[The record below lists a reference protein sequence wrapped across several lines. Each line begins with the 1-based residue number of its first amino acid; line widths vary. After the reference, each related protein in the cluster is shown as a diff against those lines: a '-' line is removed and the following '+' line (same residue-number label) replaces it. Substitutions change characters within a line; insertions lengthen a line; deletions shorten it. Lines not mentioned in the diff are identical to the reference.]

1 MKRLSVFMVLAAL
14 VFVSI
19 GNIAEKVAAGFK
31 SDEKALTIIKNARIA
46 IGGDA
51 AIGEVKSMVIKG
63 KTSKTIKVDGVER
76 VEQGETE
83 IAFEGP
89 DRLMKIVKMGNPDG
103 GEGSALIERSVDL
116 VVVGKNDGP
125 AKTIVLEGKD
135 GEFITGDG
143 TKVIARKVEGTPA
156 ETKVVVRK
164 KGDTADFVVTGDGN
178 VKEVSTADGKKFTIV
193 QRDSNDGEWVTE
205 DDKKVRISKVVA
217 AGHATRDNEL
227 LRTMLS
233 LLLTAPEGMDVA
245 YTFAGET
252 DVEGFAANA
261 VDASFGGATVK
272 LFFDRSTN
280 LPLGMSYVGTPAP
293 IVLKMKRAAREPVA
307 EVEKKDVV
315 FHRTVAIETGVQTFV
330 RFADYRST
338 NGVQLPYRWT
348 TSYAGKQAEVFE
360 IATYEVNPA
369 NIAEKFSSQGAVKIR
384 LKQAEKQN

>member
-1 MKRLSVFMVLAAL
+1 MVLAAL
-14 VFVSI
+14 VFVGI

-31 SDEKALTIIKNARIA
+31 SDEKALSIIKNARIA

-51 AIGEVKSMVIKG
+51 AIGEVKSMIIKG
-63 KTSKTIKVDGVER
+63 QTSKTIKIDGAER

-83 IAFEGP
+83 IAFQGP
-89 DRLMKIVKMGNPDG
+89 DRLMKMVKFGNPDG
-103 GEGSALIERSVDL
+103 GEGTAVVERNVDV
-116 VVVGKNDGP
+116 VVVGKGDGP
-125 AKTIVLEGKD
+125 AKTMVLEGKD
-135 GEFITGDG
+135 GEFITTDD
-143 TKVIARKVEGTPA
+143 TKVIVRKVDGTPA
-156 ETKVVVRK
+156 ETKVIVRK

-193 QRDSNDGEWVTE
+193 QRDGKDGEWTTE
-205 DDKKVRISKVVA
+205 DDKKIRISKVVA
-217 AGHATRDNEL
+217 DGHAGATRDNEL

-252 DVEGFAANA
+252 DVEGTAANA

-280 LPLGMSYVGTPAP
+280 LPLGMSYVGRPAP
-293 IVLKMKRAAREPVA
+293 IVLKMKRAAAGEPVA
-307 EVEKKDVV
+307 EVQKKDLV
-315 FHRTVAIETGVQTFV
+315 FHRTEGVETGVQTFV

-360 IATYEVNPA
+360 VATYEVNPA

-384 LKQAEKQN
+384 LKQPEKQN

>member
-1 MKRLSVFMVLAAL
+1 MVLAAL

-63 KTSKTIKVDGVER
+63 QTSKTIKVDGVER

-360 IATYEVNPA
+360 VATYEVNPA

>member
-1 MKRLSVFMVLAAL
+1 MVLAAL